1 MDELPLVPVGWVPEA
16 CTLPT
21 AERPVRRAE
30 FDNLFT
36 AVASVI
42 RHDPRH
48 ARFAFAATSDDFAN
62 RVRDLAARESECCSF
77 FGFTVSSATDGVLL
91 DVTVPDAHVGVLD
104 ALVAR
109 ADSVRAGQ

>member
-1 MDELPLVPVGWVPEA
+1 MDELRLVPVGWVPEA

-36 AVASVI
+36 
-42 RHDPRH
+42 
-48 ARFAFAATSDDFAN
+48 
-62 RVRDLAARESECCSF
+62 
-77 FGFTVSSATDGVLL
+77 
-91 DVTVPDAHVGVLD
+91 TVPNAHVGVLD

-109 ADSVRAGQ
+109 ADSIPAGQ